1 MQTTTT
7 TTTDTLTQTEKAFL
21 LCFLTNTFA
30 GLTQNNADSL
40 LEALEPAEAEYF
52 AESYFVRLQDA
63 QEVQEHLNTLY
74 NTAEQEP
81 ARFTFTIQQ
90 AAAAICSYDTE
101 YRECIIEQLECACT
115 EDLQRF
121 YPAFANANCKQTNF
135 ATLVERLCDNY

>member
-1 MQTTTT
+1 MQTTI

-21 LCFLTNTFA
+21 VCFLTNTLA

-40 LEALEPAEAEYF
+40 LEALTPAEAEYA

-63 QEVQEHLNTLY
+63 QEVLHNLNILY
-74 NTAEQEP
+74 ATAEQEP

-90 AAAAICSYDTE
+90 AAAAIVSYDTE
-101 YRECIIEQLECACT
+101 YRECIIEQLEYACT

-121 YPAFANANCKQTNF
+121 YAEFANTTCKQTNF
-135 ATLVERLCDNY
+135 ATLPARMYNNY

>member
-1 MQTTTT
+1 MQ
-7 TTTDTLTQTEKAFL
+7 TLTQVEKAFIVN
-21 LCFLTNTFA
+21 FLSNTLA
-30 GLTQNNADSL
+30 ALTENNTDSL

-90 AAAAICSYDTE
+90 AAAAILSYDTE
-101 YRECIIEQLECACT
+101 YRESILEQLEYACT
-115 EDLQRF
+115 EDLQEC
-121 YPAFANANCKQTNF
+121 YPAFATANCKQTNF

>member
-1 MQTTTT
+1 MH
-7 TTTDTLTQTEKAFL
+7 TLTQVEKAFIVN
-21 LCFLTNTFA
+21 FLSNTFA
-30 GLTQNNADSL
+30 NLTQNNTDSL
-40 LEALEPAEAEYF
+40 IEALEPAEADYY
-52 AESYFVRLQDA
+52 ADSYFIRLQDA
-63 QEVQEHLNTLY
+63 TEVLEHLNVLY
-74 NTAEQEP
+74 STAEQEP

>member
-1 MQTTTT
+1 MHN
-7 TTTDTLTQTEKAFL
+7 TLTQVEKAFIVN
-21 LCFLTNTFA
+21 FLSSTLA
-30 GLTQNNADSL
+30 GLTENNTDSL
-40 LEALEPAEAEYF
+40 VEALEPAEAEYF
-52 AESYFVRLQDA
+52 ADSAFIRLQDA
-63 QEVQEHLNTLY
+63 TEVLEHLNVLY
-74 NTAEQEP
+74 STAEQEP

-135 ATLVERLCDNY
+135 ATLVERLCDSY